1 MYDIVIIGGG
11 VGGLVTASGAAQFGA
26 KTALV
31 EKAKELGGDCL
42 NFGCVPTKT
51 LVHTA
56 KTFHHINS
64 CGHLG
69 INVGQASLDFG
80 KVMDHMRAIQA
91 KIAVH
96 DDPQRFRDMGIDV
109 HFGSGSFKD
118 RQTFTVNGKD
128 LVSKKFL
135 IATGSRPAALPIP
148 GLDKVKYLTNETI
161 LKLTELPKSLIVLG
175 AGPIGMEYAQMFARF
190 GSKVTV
196 IEKMGQILP
205 REDGEL
211 ADPLE
216 EVLKSEGVNIETCIE
231 TQMIEEKN
239 GQIVVTALC
248 EKDQCKKSFVAD
260 KMLVAIGRAPNIE
273 GLNLDGIGV
282 ETQRSGIVVDDSLR
296 TSVSNIFAC
305 GDVAGPYPFTHM
317 AEHQAGVVVGNALFP
332 LVNRKMNKTVVPW
345 ATFTDPELAR
355 VGMTEAE
362 AKQKYGDAA
371 VKVYRYDF
379 SSHDRAIIEGATTGK
394 IKLVCD
400 TKGKILGAHILGTGA
415 DNLIHEYALAMANG
429 VTAPKI
435 SSTIHVYPSMGQV
448 VKRAAD
454 QYYKEKLF
462 SGPFA
467 AFTRFWFGRK

>member
-1 MYDIVIIGGG
+1 MYDIVAIGGG

-56 KTFHHINS
+56 KIFHHINN
-64 CGHLG
+64 CADLG
-69 INVGQASLDFG
+69 INAGHPSLDFA
-80 KVMDHMRAIQA
+80 KVMDHMRAVQA
-91 KIAVH
+91 TIAVH
-96 DDPQRFRDMGIDV
+96 DDPQRFRNMGIDV

-118 RQTFTVNGKD
+118 NHTFTVNGID
-128 LVSKKFL
+128 LKSKKFL
-135 IATGSRPAALPIP
+135 IATGSRPAALPIE
-148 GLDKVKYLTNETI
+148 GLDKVDYLTNETI

-175 AGPIGMEYAQMFARF
+175 AGPIGLEYAQAFARF
-190 GSKVTV
+190 GSKVTI
-196 IEKMGQILP
+196 IEKMGQVLP
-205 REDGEL
+205 REDKEL

-216 EVLKSEGVNIETCIE
+216 EVLKSEGITIETCIE
-231 TQMIEEKN
+231 TQKIEEKN
-239 GQIVVTALC
+239 GQVVVTALC
-248 EKDQCKKSFVAD
+248 EKDQCGKTFTAD

-282 ETQRSGIVVDDSLR
+282 KTQRSGIVVDDSLR

-305 GDVAGPYPFTHM
+305 GDVSGPYPFTHM
-317 AEHQAGVVVGNALFP
+317 AEHQAGVVIGNALFP
-332 LVNRKMNKTVVPW
+332 LVNRKMNKSVVPW

-355 VGMTEAE
+355 VGVTESE
-362 AKQKYGDAA
+362 AKKKYGDAA

-394 IKLVCD
+394 VKLVCD

-415 DNLIHEYALAMANG
+415 DNHIHEYALAMANG
-429 VTAPKI
+429 ITVAKI
-435 SSTIHVYPSMGQV
+435 SSTIHVYPSMGQI

-462 SGPFA
+462 SGPMA
-467 AFTRFWFGRK
+467 AFTRLLFGRK